1 MQQLRPK
8 EDPKA
13 AKVESRDKAEQASG
27 AFGGLKNEQ
36 TTKSPS
42 QAANTATQATGQ
54 RMQTQPQHRVTASEV
69 DDVVFK
75 ASDPKQPID
84 TKGWARLRTII
95 AALVRDLR
103 TEQEAS
109 AINHKK
115 QMAKCDLDIG
125 NLNASIARYEKKI
138 QVAKETIDQSTED
151 VRQLQQSIESLNKIV
166 GPRAREVADSERQ
179 LAQGE
184 DERTKDKQ
192 VNDQKLAD
200 AKAVIEAI
208 QSIYDKLGDAQA
220 KDSSNSTNSASKD
233 ASGAAHREV
242 KASDVRFQETLL
254 HLRTTIKDP
263 KVQGMLEAASNAFT
277 GDGKGLR
284 DVAGMRQLL
293 FLLISESKQYRTTV
307 SKREQNSALIWA
319 TRKLQIKEQV
329 RMQPEYRSDKGSV
342 C

>member
-54 RMQTQPQHRVTASEV
+54 RMQMQPQHRVTASEV

-220 KDSSNSTNSASKD
+220 KDSSN
-233 ASGAAHREV
+233 REV